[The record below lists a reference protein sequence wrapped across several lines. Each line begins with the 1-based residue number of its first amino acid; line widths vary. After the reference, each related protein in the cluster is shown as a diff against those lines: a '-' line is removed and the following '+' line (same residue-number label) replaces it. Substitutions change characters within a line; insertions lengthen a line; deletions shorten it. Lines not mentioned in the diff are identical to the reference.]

1 MKTNKKYFRLVL
13 TIWFGVLF
21 LIGPVFF
28 NVIHTK
34 LNENSNQLRNS
45 SASTELL
52 YYTWGGSGSEAAYDI
67 VIDSANNSYIVGY
80 TNSFGAG
87 DSDLCLVKF
96 NSSGVEWNRTFGGIY
111 RDSGKSIVLD
121 SLNDIYIT
129 GHTNS
134 FGAGGSD
141 IWLLKINSTGGVE
154 WNHTWGGIYDD
165 VGWSVAL
172 DSLNNAY
179 VAGYTHSFGKGSSDM
194 CLVKFNSTGV
204 VWNYT
209 CGGSDTDGGYG
220 VTLDPLGNVYVVGTT
235 KSFGMGKTDIYLVKF
250 NSSGKVWNYTW
261 GCADRD
267 YGTEIIYSPSGDLY
281 VSGYY
286 EQSPN
291 CYIPAEYGPIPQ
303 RLGLIKFTS
312 DGIYQWNS
320 TWKEGY
326 HDYSYGMVMDPS
338 GNAYVAGYTLTD
350 HYSDYDWCLVRFNSS
365 GVADWHCTW
374 GGNEVDLAMG
384 VTLGPNG
391 TVFVVG
397 YTVSYGAGETDLCL
411 VQFILGQC
419 PIALPE
425 DTNDKFVPGYDTI
438 ILIGIAFVVSIV
450 LIKRKQ

>member
-28 NVIHTK
+28 NEIHTK
-34 LNENSNQLRNS
+34 LNEDSNQLHSS

-179 VAGYTHSFGKGSSDM
+179 VAGYTHSFGEGSSDM

-235 KSFGMGKTDIYLVKF
+235 KSFGVGGRDIFLAKF
-250 NSSGKVWNYTW
+250 NSTGVVWNRTW
-261 GCADRD
+261 GCVYNDQ
-267 YGTEIIYSPSGDLY
+267 GTDVIFSPSGDLY
-281 VSGYY
+281 VAGYY
-286 EQSPN
+286 EQPPN
-291 CYIPAEYGPIPQ
+291 CYISPGWGVFPVI
-303 RLGLIKFTS
+303 GLIKFTS
-312 DGIYQWNS
+312 DGIYLWNS

-326 HDYSYGMVMDPS
+326 LDYSYGMVLDSS
-338 GNAYVAGYTLTD
+338 GNAYIAGYTL
-350 HYSDYDWCLVRFNSS
+350 DYDYYDYDSVLVRFNSS

-391 TVFVVG
+391 TAFVVG
-397 YTVSYGAGETDLCL
+397 YTMSYGAGETDLCL

-425 DTNDKFVPGYDTI
+425 DINDKFVPGYDTI